1 MCSLWFNSML
11 GLNFIFLCFQAC
23 SAGVLG
29 RAKAA
34 CLCSYCCNRHLRFYD
49 GRKRLHSGDFVLN
62 SLNHNIC
69 MHTCMY
75 VCMHGCNCKCVVSV
89 CICVYMWTDL
99 HFMFFSFRIII
110 GLGVAVLV
118 LGGCCYS
125 FKRGRE
131 AFSQFCDR

>member
-1 MCSLWFNSML
+1 MQAYL
-11 GLNFIFLCFQAC
+11 GARKLLVYVRIVVTAIFDFMTEENAC
-23 SAGVLG
+23 TA
-29 RAKAA
+29 
-34 CLCSYCCNRHLRFYD
+34 
-49 GRKRLHSGDFVLN
+49 GDFVLN